1 MIDSLFQLGPGNGEG
16 AARAQWR
23 GQGPRHG
30 HCAPRGTMRSS
41 PLSPAR
47 PSACLPTGSA
57 SQDSWLSSPTAVTPA
72 AE

>member
-1 MIDSLFQLGPGNGEG
+1 MIHGLFQLGPGNGEG
-16 AARAQWR
+16 AARAQRR
-23 GQGPRHG
+23 GQGPRLG

-41 PLSPAR
+41 PLCPAS

-57 SQDSWLSSPTAVTPA
+57 SQDSWLSPPTAATPA